1 MLIDFMRW
9 NLLNII
15 RVELILNLY
24 KVYKVSIPSRAPLQ
38 SPQGQYAVLSLIIT
52 LLAHLSVQF
61 NFSWFQSIYAIY
73 LLIGISV
80 WLHKRVYFYHRSLDP
95 IGVNMTIR
103 QFDAAKSGSNHHPVT
118 NGTLS
123 KADLKH
129 HSSGNNGTAA
139 SSSSSTASNNQ
150 NGVSHLT
157 GAGSDTNSLQRQ
169 RSVVYRDFQ
178 SVISKPRYNHRE
190 FALSLAHLSQVCKWL
205 ANEDLFD
212 EMHFQILATRR
223 DVYNI
228 ILRSVM
234 ITTSTLLA
242 CF

>member
-1 MLIDFMRW
+1 MRW
-9 NLLNII
+9 NLLNVI

-73 LLIGISV
+73 LSIGIGV

-103 QFDAAKSGSNHHPVT
+103 QFDAAKSGSHHHVT

-129 HSSGNNGTAA
+129 HSSGNNGTTAA
-139 SSSSSTASNNQ
+139 SSSSSSSSANSNNQ
-150 NGVSHLT
+150 NGSAYPT

-228 ILRSVM
+228 VLRSVM
-234 ITTSTLLA
+234 IATSTLLA